1 MLLIHI
7 TLLSVGKRF
16 DQSARGMSLN
26 VTFIGGGAMAEAL
39 ISGILD
45 AALDV
50 HLIVSEPITAR
61 RDQLERRYKIELF
74 ADNIAAANEADLVVL
89 AVKPQQLDDVANDFN
104 GIDTKQRVAVSIMAG
119 VQMQTIRKKLGFDY
133 IIRVM
138 PNTPS
143 QIGFGASAWTA
154 SNGVDSSARDFTRKM
169 LRGVGEEVYFE
180 NEKMVD
186 IATALSASGPAY
198 VFVFI
203 ESLVDGAVQ
212 LGMSSDAARKLAIQM
227 VLGSAMLAKD
237 TGIHPAELRN
247 KVTSPGGTTAAAL
260 HALEEDGF
268 RSACINAI
276 LSAYQR
282 GEYLAKMSE
291 E

>member
-1 MLLIHI
+1 
-7 TLLSVGKRF
+7 
-16 DQSARGMSLN
+16 MSLN
-26 VTFIGGGAMAEAL
+26 VTFIGGGVMAEAL

-45 AALDV
+45 ADIDV
-50 HLIVSEPITAR
+50 RLIVSEPVASR
-61 RDQLERRYKIELF
+61 REQLACRYKIELF
-74 ADNIAAANEADLVVL
+74 ADNITATNDADLIVL
-89 AVKPQQLDDVANDFN
+89 AVKPQQLDDVAKDFN
-104 GIDTKQRVAVSIMAG
+104 EIDTRQQVAVSIMAG
-119 VQMQTIRKKLGFDY
+119 VQMQTIRNKLGFDH

-154 SNGVDSSARDFTRKM
+154 SDGVDSSACDFTRKM
-169 LRGVGEEVYFE
+169 LQAVGEEVYFE

-212 LGMSSDAARKLAIQM
+212 LGMSSDAARKLAVQM
-227 VLGSAMLAKD
+227 VLGSAMLAKE
-237 TGIHPAELRN
+237 TGVHPAELRN
-247 KVTSPGGTTAAAL
+247 RVTSPGGTTAAAL